1 MKTNSVPAVVML
13 SAGFIDC
20 ALSIYQ
26 RLSLFDFTRR
36 LLLVLVVF
44 YILGCAVKLV
54 LDINFAKKDDPP
66 EEETAE
72 GTDQVEETATGRMGA
87 PDEELENIDAQ
98 ESGE

>member
-13 SAGFIDC
+13 LAGFIDC

-26 RLSLFDFTRR
+26 RLSLFDFTWR

-54 LDINFAKKDDPP
+54 LDINFAKKDVQP
-66 EEETAE
+66 EEEAGE
-72 GTDQVEETATGRMGA
+72 GTEQAEETAAGREDA